1 MLRVHLRAVGPVR
14 SLLIHQAP
22 ITVEVSMYQ
31 MKVTM
36 FYVNKHYENS
46 LKQLKTASTNSPWA
60 YIWEGFIIGRIFVS
74 EIEVGGGG
82 LIFGRAYFCFCFFWG
97 GGGGLLL

>member
-1 MLRVHLRAVGPVR
+1 
-14 SLLIHQAP
+14 
-22 ITVEVSMYQ
+22 MYQ

-74 EIEVGGGG
+74 EIEVGGG
-82 LIFGRAYFCFCFFWG
+82 LIFVFVFFLG
-97 GGGGLLL
+97 GGGYYCNFTVLLKINLPYLNFCIYLIREI